1 MNINIY
7 ARASSMAI
15 DDATCNVDHLPL
27 ASSPPLRRFLACIP
41 HAFTSLV
48 TKPYSHPSRRHLL
61 SSHQLCPA
69 LITNHPRCSDS
80 TPAH

>member
-7 ARASSMAI
+7 ARASSMTI

-41 HAFTSLV
+41 RAFTSLV
-48 TKPYSHPSRRHLL
+48 TKPYSRPSRRHLL
-61 SSHQLCPA
+61 SSRQLRPA
-69 LITNHPRCSDS
+69 LITDHPRCSDS

>member
-7 ARASSMAI
+7 ARASSMTI

-41 HAFTSLV
+41 RAFTSLV
-48 TKPYSHPSRRHLL
+48 MKPYLRPSRRHLL
-61 SSHQLCPA
+61 SSHQLHPA
-69 LITNHPRCSDS
+69 LITDHP
-80 TPAH
+80 